1 MREIRQ
7 LLLVALMLCAL
18 PLTGRA
24 QWATTRTEH
33 DWRLA
38 IAGNSFGLIQEAIY
52 TVSLESPNYRRTTIY
67 LGPVYTTTTPFQVP
81 HIALVLLLVGAT
93 GLVVLAGIKRRT

>member
-24 QWATTRTEH
+24 QWATTRIER

-38 IAGNSFGLIQEAIY
+38 IAGNSFGLVQEAIY

-67 LGPVYTTTTPFQVP
+67 LGPVYTTTTRFQAS
-81 HIALVLLLVGAT
+81 HIALLLLLVGAT
-93 GLVVLAGIKRRT
+93 GLIALAGIRRRT